1 MGLINSRRLAIQRE
15 VQIELLKC
23 EYCEREINESH
34 FLTCNACLG
43 SVHHLCESRESE
55 GRNYTQCVRCN
66 TVGSIVT
73 SNPEY
78 LCELINGRSNG
89 AIEWGGTQIENV
101 KYLS

>member
-1 MGLINSRRLAIQRE
+1 MGIINSRRSAIQLE
-15 VQIELLKC
+15 AHIELLKC
-23 EYCEREINESH
+23 EYCEREISENY

-89 AIEWGGTQIENV
+89 SIEWGGTQIENV
-101 KYLS
+101 KYLN